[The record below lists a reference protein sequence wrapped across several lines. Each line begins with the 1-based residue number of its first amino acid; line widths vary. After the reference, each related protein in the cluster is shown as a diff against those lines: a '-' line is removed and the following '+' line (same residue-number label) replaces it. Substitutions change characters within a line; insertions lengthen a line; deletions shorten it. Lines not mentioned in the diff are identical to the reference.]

1 MFPLSFFAVIFKK
14 MTTYDNALYLGS
26 ENNLYFALV
35 EAVNQDITG
44 CQINDKTKII
54 CGRAFECCTALICIT
69 IPGSV
74 TSIGNGAFSDCKSLT
89 SITIPDSVTE
99 IGSSAFSGGT
109 SLTSITLPDSVISI
123 GISAFSGCTS
133 LESITIPD
141 SVTEIGDYAFGSC
154 ESLESVTIGDGV
166 TYIGSDAFYGCTS
179 LENIL
184 VDENNEH
191 FADIDGIL
199 FNKGCKALLYY
210 PAGKTS
216 ATYIIPDSVTHI
228 AYGAFST
235 CTSLKSVTIS
245 DGVTSINDSAFRG
258 CTSLRTVYYT
268 GSVEDWNKIV
278 FGSGNDD
285 LLNAEI
291 IFNYQG

>member
-14 MTTYDNALYLGS
+14 MTIYDNALYLGS

-54 CGRAFECCTALICIT
+54 CGRAFEGCTALISIT

-99 IGSSAFSGGT
+99 IG
-109 SLTSITLPDSVISI
+109 
-123 GISAFSGCTS
+123 ISAFS
-133 LESITIPD
+133 
-141 SVTEIGDYAFGSC
+141 
-154 ESLESVTIGDGV
+154 
-166 TYIGSDAFYGCTS
+166 
-179 LENIL
+179 
-184 VDENNEH
+184 
-191 FADIDGIL
+191 
-199 FNKGCKALLYY
+199 
-210 PAGKTS
+210 
-216 ATYIIPDSVTHI
+216 
-228 AYGAFST
+228 
-235 CTSLKSVTIS
+235 
-245 DGVTSINDSAFRG
+245 G

-278 FGSGNDD
+278 FGSVNDD
-285 LLNAEI
+285 LLDAEI

>member
-1 MFPLSFFAVIFKK
+1 MFPFSFFAIIFKK
-14 MTTYDNALYLGS
+14 MTIYDNALYLGS

-35 EAVNQDITG
+35 EAVNQDIAG

-54 CGRAFECCTALICIT
+54 CGRAFEGCTALISIT

-89 SITIPDSVTE
+89 SITIPDSVT
-99 IGSSAFSGGT
+99 
-109 SLTSITLPDSVISI
+109 
-123 GISAFSGCTS
+123 
-133 LESITIPD
+133 
-141 SVTEIGDYAFGSC
+141 
-154 ESLESVTIGDGV
+154 
-166 TYIGSDAFYGCTS
+166 
-179 LENIL
+179 
-184 VDENNEH
+184 
-191 FADIDGIL
+191 
-199 FNKGCKALLYY
+199 
-210 PAGKTS
+210 
-216 ATYIIPDSVTHI
+216 HI

-235 CTSLKSVTIS
+235 CTSLKSVIIS

-278 FGSGNDD
+278 FGSVNDD

>member
-14 MTTYDNALYLGS
+14 MTIYDNALYLGS

-54 CGRAFECCTALICIT
+54 CGRAFEGCTALISIT

-89 SITIPDSVTE
+89 SITIPDSVT
-99 IGSSAFSGGT
+99 S
-109 SLTSITLPDSVISI
+109 
-123 GISAFSGCTS
+123 
-133 LESITIPD
+133 
-141 SVTEIGDYAFGSC
+141 IGDYAFGSC

-285 LLNAEI
+285 LLDAEI

>member
-14 MTTYDNALYLGS
+14 MTIYDNALYLGS

-54 CGRAFECCTALICIT
+54 CGRAFEGCTALISIT
-69 IPGSV
+69 IPG
-74 TSIGNGAFSDCKSLT
+74 
-89 SITIPDSVTE
+89 SVTE
-99 IGSSAFSGGT
+99 IGSSAFSRCT

-123 GISAFSGCTS
+123 GISAFRGCTS

-166 TYIGSDAFYGCTS
+166 TSIGSDAFYGCTS

-285 LLNAEI
+285 LLDAEI

>member
-14 MTTYDNALYLGS
+14 MTIYDNALYLGS

-54 CGRAFECCTALICIT
+54 CGRAFEGCTALISIT

-89 SITIPDSVTE
+89 SIT
-99 IGSSAFSGGT
+99 
-109 SLTSITLPDSVISI
+109 
-123 GISAFSGCTS
+123 
-133 LESITIPD
+133 
-141 SVTEIGDYAFGSC
+141 
-154 ESLESVTIGDGV
+154 
-166 TYIGSDAFYGCTS
+166 
-179 LENIL
+179 
-184 VDENNEH
+184 
-191 FADIDGIL
+191 
-199 FNKGCKALLYY
+199 
-210 PAGKTS
+210 
-216 ATYIIPDSVTHI
+216 IPDSVTHI

-285 LLNAEI
+285 LLDAEI

>member
-14 MTTYDNALYLGS
+14 MTIYDNALYLGS

-54 CGRAFECCTALICIT
+54 CGRAFEGCTALI
-69 IPGSV
+69 
-74 TSIGNGAFSDCKSLT
+74 
-89 SITIPDSVTE
+89 SITIP
-99 IGSSAFSGGT
+99 
-109 SLTSITLPDSVISI
+109 
-123 GISAFSGCTS
+123 
-133 LESITIPD
+133 
-141 SVTEIGDYAFGSC
+141 
-154 ESLESVTIGDGV
+154 
-166 TYIGSDAFYGCTS
+166 
-179 LENIL
+179 
-184 VDENNEH
+184 
-191 FADIDGIL
+191 
-199 FNKGCKALLYY
+199 
-210 PAGKTS
+210 
-216 ATYIIPDSVTHI
+216 
-228 AYGAFST
+228 
-235 CTSLKSVTIS
+235 

-285 LLNAEI
+285 LLDAEI

>member
-14 MTTYDNALYLGS
+14 MTIYDNALYLGS

-54 CGRAFECCTALICIT
+54 CGRAFVGCTALISIT
-69 IPGSV
+69 IPG
-74 TSIGNGAFSDCKSLT
+74 
-89 SITIPDSVTE
+89 
-99 IGSSAFSGGT
+99 
-109 SLTSITLPDSVISI
+109 
-123 GISAFSGCTS
+123 
-133 LESITIPD
+133 
-141 SVTEIGDYAFGSC
+141 
-154 ESLESVTIGDGV
+154 
-166 TYIGSDAFYGCTS
+166 
-179 LENIL
+179 
-184 VDENNEH
+184 
-191 FADIDGIL
+191 
-199 FNKGCKALLYY
+199 
-210 PAGKTS
+210 
-216 ATYIIPDSVTHI
+216 SVTHI

-278 FGSGNDD
+278 FGIVNDD

-291 IFNYQG
+291 IFNHQG

>member
-14 MTTYDNALYLGS
+14 MTIYDNALYLGS

-54 CGRAFECCTALICIT
+54 CCRAFEGFTALISIT

-89 SITIPDSVTE
+89 SITIPDSV
-99 IGSSAFSGGT
+99 
-109 SLTSITLPDSVISI
+109 ISI
-123 GISAFSGCTS
+123 GISAFS
-133 LESITIPD
+133 
-141 SVTEIGDYAFGSC
+141 
-154 ESLESVTIGDGV
+154 
-166 TYIGSDAFYGCTS
+166 
-179 LENIL
+179 
-184 VDENNEH
+184 
-191 FADIDGIL
+191 
-199 FNKGCKALLYY
+199 
-210 PAGKTS
+210 
-216 ATYIIPDSVTHI
+216 
-228 AYGAFST
+228 
-235 CTSLKSVTIS
+235 
-245 DGVTSINDSAFRG
+245 G

-285 LLNAEI
+285 LLDAEI